1 MLQKLIAAMV
11 TPTFARLFDASA
23 CSGNFS
29 GEGPLLFIYCWS
41 ESGGGA
47 TQFLVTLFVKV
58 KTKIAGGWA
67 VDMEPLAHG

>member
-1 MLQKLIAAMV
+1 MV
-11 TPTFARLFDASA
+11 TPTFARLMQARVQEISQGRA
-23 CSGNFS
+23 HCYY
-29 GEGPLLFIYCWS
+29 LLLVRVG
-41 ESGGGA
+41 GGGA